1 MKNNY
6 SIPSTFLE
14 STTFFSKPTLFK
26 STSFSTTVSSF
37 NKVEKKKS
45 IDESSV
51 KSSQMNYEKQ
61 LINAIKKKTKILN
74 KHRRY
79 NSMIIF
85 KCPLCYNKQFIS
97 EEYLKEHINRRHQ
110 KIESLKEDNNKI
122 KLNSKKSNNDNS
134 MLSSLIKSNIESI
147 NERITAIEQQVHK
160 FNQMKK
166 SVLPEEN
173 IEESTVKVITNDII
187 KKKNELVLQALNKVR
202 ENIDKSNT
210 ISFHRLQDLKDDLDH
225 FKLSISNELSN
236 IKQLRSFERA
246 KQLFQNEVEDNGEYI
261 FKKRRENH
269 LKTVEMKQKLNKEEL
284 KRDTDKANETLI
296 RKQKTEN
303 KKKQNSFVISQ
314 EINESITEHSIRQ
327 AKTHK
332 ALIIKHSPLNRKKE
346 NEIEKYKEF
355 IHTQYENKLN
365 AFYKAFKTRDCN
377 LDGKVSS
384 YLTTIIPIM
393 KKDKLNTIKKE
404 LFNEALFES
413 LSVKNKKAFK
423 MSKMNKDELI
433 ELIKRIKEN
442 IGDKSTLSDFF
453 GYYSQNMDFCLNI
466 KAIIDDVIKD
476 YFTSKN
482 NEKMKQREKENDN
495 KDDSYGNI
503 FNIINYNVIT
513 SGAFSFTSE

>member
-14 STTFFSKPTLFK
+14 STSFFSKPTLFK

-51 KSSQMNYEKQ
+51 NSSQMNYEKQ
-61 LINAIKKKTKILN
+61 LIVAMKRKTKLLN

-79 NSMIIF
+79 NSMMIF
-85 KCPLCYNKQFIS
+85 QCPLCYNKQFIS

-110 KIESLKEDNNKI
+110 KRESLKEDNNQI
-122 KLNSKKSNNDNS
+122 KSNSKKNNNDYS
-134 MLSSLIKSNIESI
+134 IFSSLIKSNIDSI
-147 NERITAIEQQVHK
+147 NERITGIEQQVHK
-160 FNQMKK
+160 INQIKK
-166 SVLPEEN
+166 NVLQEEN
-173 IEESTVKVITNDII
+173 TEEPAVKVIKNDIV
-187 KKKNELVLQALNKVR
+187 KKKNELVLQALNKVK

-210 ISFHRLQDLKDDLDH
+210 ISFHKLQDLKDDLDH

-236 IKQLRSFERA
+236 LKQMRSFERA
-246 KQLFQNEVEDNGEYI
+246 KQLFQNEAEDSEYI

-284 KRDTDKANETLI
+284 KRNTNKVPEPLI
-296 RKQKTEN
+296 RKQKTEI
-303 KKKQNSFVISQ
+303 KTKQNSFVITQ
-314 EINESITEHSIRQ
+314 EINESITEHSIKQ
-327 AKTHK
+327 ANTQK
-332 ALIIKHSPLNRKKE
+332 AFIIKNSPLRKKKT
-346 NEIEKYKEF
+346 NEIGKYKEL
-355 IHTQYENKLN
+355 IHTKYENKLN

-384 YLTTIIPIM
+384 YLNTIIPIM
-393 KKDKLNTIKKE
+393 KKDKLNIIKKE

-413 LSVKNKKAFK
+413 LSIKNKKTFK
-423 MSKMNKDELI
+423 MDKMNKDELI

-482 NEKMKQREKENDN
+482 NEKMKQREKDNDN
-495 KDDSYGNI
+495 ESFGNI